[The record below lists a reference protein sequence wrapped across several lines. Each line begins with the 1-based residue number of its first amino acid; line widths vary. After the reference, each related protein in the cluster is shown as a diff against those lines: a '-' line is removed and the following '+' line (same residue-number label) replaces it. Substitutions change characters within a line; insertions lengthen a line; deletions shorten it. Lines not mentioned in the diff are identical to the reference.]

1 MSSAEGT
8 QFSADALKPRVSL
21 KEEQRF
27 ASVRGILRQQGLST
41 VCEEARCP
49 NQGECWSSGTATFMI
64 LGDVCTRSCG
74 FCAVATGRPDPPD
87 SGEPERVAVAAARMG
102 LSHVVVTSVDRDD
115 LADGGASFFAE
126 TVRHIREKC
135 PGAAIEILI
144 PDFKADPG
152 ALAAVFSS
160 LPHVLNHNIET
171 VRRLT
176 PSVRPQGKYDRS
188 LSVLRQAASA
198 GLAAKSGI
206 MVGLGE
212 TIGEIEETL
221 NDLAAA
227 GCRIVTIGQYLQ
239 PSRKS
244 LPVARFYGS
253 DEFEEIA
260 RLGRA
265 MGIDRVSAGPLVRS
279 SYHAARQVEEPRL
292 ERRGFSGL

>member
-1 MSSAEGT
+1 
-8 QFSADALKPRVSL
+8 LKARVSL
-21 KEEQRF
+21 KEERRF

-87 SGEPERVAVAAARMG
+87 PGEPERVAEAAARMR

-152 ALAAVFSS
+152 ALAAVFASR
-160 LPHVLNHNIET
+160 PDVLNHNIET

-176 PSVRPQGKYDRS
+176 PFVRPQGKYDRS
-188 LSVLRQAASA
+188 LSVVRQAASA

-212 TIGEIEETL
+212 TRAEIEETL

-227 GCRIVTIGQYLQ
+227 GCRIVTVGQYLQ

-244 LPVARFYGS
+244 LPVTRFYVS
-253 DEFEEIA
+253 DEFAEIS

-279 SYHAARQVEEPRL
+279 SYHAARQVEGESVN
-292 ERRGFSGL
+292 G